1 MNTKIL
7 NKYKEALHTF
17 RMTANKQVE
26 EYLIQ
31 SSEAEQNTQNESQGN
46 KSKEETLSMVFPGTN
61 IYHFNNRLN
70 DMDLQPICIAFMP
83 QINFLIELDLSY
95 NKLSDKGGITISK
108 LVEFAENIKKINLS
122 GNQIA
127 DVGAEKLSVSLKGKM
142 FLHHLNLNSNHIG
155 NTGIMFINELLFTNS
170 GLLNL
175 DIGNNHYDW
184 DAMIAITSALT
195 TTNRSLNILNV
206 DDSNYKI
213 QDQDFFTHFGKML
226 LKNKS
231 LKKLSMKLH
240 KLRFEGV
247 GILTD
252 HLVFNK
258 SLEVLD
264 ISCNQICFQGMTY
277 ISDYLQRDDTV
288 LKSLNLA
295 NNKISD
301 QGAKLFAQ
309 GIALNKSLIHV
320 DLTTNSI
327 NCEGLCRLAEGLS
340 ENETLMSLKLFW
352 NNSFGKESIM
362 MFKNLL
368 SLKGKYFYPDFH
380 IYEDMTGETMIAY
393 LETHVPNENNLII

>member
-1 MNTKIL
+1 MKTKIL
-7 NKYKEALHTF
+7 NKYREALHTF
-17 RMTANKQVE
+17 RMAANKQVE
-26 EYLIQ
+26 EFLIK
-31 SSEAEQNTQNESQGN
+31 SSEAEQHNINQQEGNIGEES
-46 KSKEETLSMVFPGTN
+46 LSMVFPGNN
-61 IYHFNNRLN
+61 IYYFNNRLI

-95 NKLSDKGGITISK
+95 NKLSDKGGVTISK
-108 LVEFAENIKKINLS
+108 LVEYAENIKSINLT

-127 DVGAEKLSVSLKGKM
+127 DMGAEKLSVSLKGKI
-142 FLHHLNLNSNHIG
+142 FLSHLNLNSNHIG
-155 NTGIMFINELLFTNS
+155 NTGIMYINELLFTNS

-195 TTNRSLNILNV
+195 TTNKSLNILNV
-206 DDSNYKI
+206 DDPNYKI

-247 GILTD
+247 AILTD

-258 SLEVLD
+258 TLEVLD
-264 ISCNQICFQGMTY
+264 ISCNQICFQGMSY
-277 ISDYLQRDDTV
+277 ISEYLQRDDTT

-295 NNKISD
+295 NNKICD
-301 QGAKLFAQ
+301 QGAKIFAQ
-309 GIALNKSLIHV
+309 GIALNKSLLHV

-340 ENETLMSLKLFW
+340 ENECLLSLKLFW
-352 NNSFGKESIM
+352 NNCFGKESIL

-368 SLKGKYFYPDFH
+368 SIKGRNFYPDFH
-380 IYEDMTGETMIAY
+380 IYEDMTGETMIAH
-393 LETHVPNENNLII
+393 LETHIPNENKLIV

>member
-1 MNTKIL
+1 MKTKIL
-7 NKYKEALHTF
+7 NKYREALHTF

-26 EYLIQ
+26 EFLVR
-31 SSEAEQNTQNESQGN
+31 SSEAEQNYQIDSQGN
-46 KSKEETLSMVFPGTN
+46 NSKEETLSMIFAGTN
-61 IYHFNNRLN
+61 IYHFNNRLS
-70 DMDLQPICIAFMP
+70 DMDLQPICISFMP

-95 NKLSDKGGITISK
+95 NKITDKGGVTISK
-108 LVEFAENIKKINLS
+108 LVELAENIKTINLS

-127 DVGAEKLSVSLKGKM
+127 DLGSEKLSISLKGKM
-142 FLHHLNLNSNHIG
+142 FLSNLNLNSNHIG
-155 NTGIMFINELLFTNS
+155 NSGIMFINELLFTNS

-195 TTNRSLNILNV
+195 TTNRSLYILNV
-206 DDSNYKI
+206 DDPNYKI

-226 LKNKS
+226 LKNKT
-231 LKKLSMKLH
+231 LQKISMKLH

-252 HLVFNK
+252 HLAFNK

-277 ISDYLQRDDTV
+277 ISEYLQRDDTA

-295 NNKISD
+295 NNKICD
-301 QGAKLFAQ
+301 QGAKIFAQ

-320 DLTTNSI
+320 DLTSNSI
-327 NCEGLCRLAEGLS
+327 NCEGLCRLAEGLC

-352 NNSFGKESIM
+352 NNCFGKESIM

-368 SLKGKYFYPDFH
+368 SLKGKFFYPDFH
-380 IYEDMTGETMIAY
+380 IYEDVTGETMIAY
-393 LETHVPNENNLII
+393 LETQVPNIII

>member
-1 MNTKIL
+1 MKTKIL
-7 NKYKEALHTF
+7 NKYREALHTF

-26 EYLIQ
+26 EFLIK
-31 SSEAEQNTQNESQGN
+31 SSEAEQNIQTQGTNN
-46 KSKEETLSMVFPGTN
+46 NEETLSMVFPGNN

-83 QINFLIELDLSY
+83 QINFLIELDLSF
-95 NKLSDKGGITISK
+95 NKLSDKGGVTISK
-108 LVEFAENIKKINLS
+108 LVEFAENIKRINLS

-127 DVGAEKLSVSLKGKM
+127 DLGAEKLSISLKGKI
-142 FLHHLNLNSNHIG
+142 FLSHLNLNTNHIG

-195 TTNRSLNILNV
+195 TTNKSLNILNV
-206 DDSNYKI
+206 DDPNYKI

-240 KLRFEGV
+240 KLRFEGLA
-247 GILTD
+247 ILTE
-252 HLVFNK
+252 HLAFNK
-258 SLEVLD
+258 TLEVLD
-264 ISCNQICFQGMTY
+264 ISCNQICFQGMSF
-277 ISDYLQRDDTV
+277 ISEFLQRDDTT

-301 QGAKLFAQ
+301 QGAKIFAQ
-309 GIALNKSLIHV
+309 GISLNKSLLHV

-352 NNSFGKESIM
+352 NNFFGKESIM

-368 SLKGKYFYPDFH
+368 NIKGKFFFPDFH

-393 LETHVPNENNLII
+393 LETHVPGEDKLII